1 MIAFVRG
8 RVVEIG
14 LERVVLDVG
23 GLGMQMT
30 CPTGSLNHL
39 RIDEI
44 ATVHTALVVR
54 EDSWTMYAF
63 ANAEQRGDFEILQTV
78 SGVGPRLA
86 LAMIATL
93 SPTDLRKAIDRSDLV
108 TLTKVPGVG
117 RKGAQRLVI
126 ELTGKLGAVAGDSGF
141 VTQPTGWRD
150 SVSAGLVSLGWSGR
164 EADAAVD
171 AISEEATLMEA
182 NDSVDV
188 SALLRLALRS
198 LDRV

>member
-1 MIAFVRG
+1 M
-8 RVVEIG
+8 
-14 LERVVLDVG
+14 
-23 GLGMQMT
+23 
-30 CPTGSLNHL
+30 
-39 RIDEI
+39 
-44 ATVHTALVVR
+44 
-54 EDSWTMYAF
+54 
-63 ANAEQRGDFEILQTV
+63 
-78 SGVGPRLA
+78 
-86 LAMIATL
+86 
-93 SPTDLRKAIDRSDLV
+93 
-108 TLTKVPGVG
+108 PGVG

-141 VTQPTGWRD
+141 VTQPAGWRD

-171 AISEEATLMEA
+171 AISDEATLMEA

>member
-23 GLGMQMT
+23 GLGMQLT

-39 RIDEI
+39 RTDEI

-93 SPTDLRKAIDRSDLV
+93 NPTDLRKAIDRSDLV

-141 VTQPTGWRD
+141 VNQPTGWRD

-171 AISEEATLMEA
+171 AISDEATLMEA

>member
-23 GLGMQMT
+23 GLGMQLT

-39 RIDEI
+39 RTDEI

-171 AISEEATLMEA
+171 AISDEATLMEA

>member
-23 GLGMQMT
+23 GLGMQLT

-126 ELTGKLGAVAGDSGF
+126 ELTGKLVAGDSGF

>member
-23 GLGMQMT
+23 GLGMQLT

-126 ELTGKLGAVAGDSGF
+126 ELTGKLVAVAGDSGF

-171 AISEEATLMEA
+171 AISDEATLMEA

>member
-1 MIAFVRG
+1 
-8 RVVEIG
+8 
-14 LERVVLDVG
+14 
-23 GLGMQMT
+23 
-30 CPTGSLNHL
+30 
-39 RIDEI
+39 
-44 ATVHTALVVR
+44 
-54 EDSWTMYAF
+54 MYAF
-63 ANAEQRGDFEILQTV
+63 ANAEQRCDFEILQTV

-93 SPTDLRKAIDRSDLV
+93 SPTDLRRAIDRSDLA

-126 ELTGKLGAVAGDSGF
+126 ELTGKLSATVGDSR
-141 VTQPTGWRD
+141 VDTQPTGWRD

-164 EADAAVD
+164 EADAAID
-171 AISEEATLMEA
+171 AIADEAALMEA
-182 NDSVDV
+182 NDNVDV

>member
-23 GLGMQMT
+23 GLGMQLT
-30 CPTGSLNHL
+30 CPTGSLSHL
-39 RIDEI
+39 RTEEI

-63 ANAEQRGDFEILQTV
+63 AHAEQRSDFEILQTV

-93 SPTDLRKAIDRSDLV
+93 SPSDLRRAIDRSDLA

-126 ELTGKLGAVAGDSGF
+126 ELTGKLGASSGDSR
-141 VTQPTGWRD
+141 VDAQPTGWRD
-150 SVSAGLVSLGWSGR
+150 SVSAGLISLGWSGR
-164 EADAAVD
+164 EADAAID
-171 AISEEATLMEA
+171 AIADEATVMEA
-182 NDSVDV
+182 DDSVDV

>member
-23 GLGMQMT
+23 GLGIQLT

-39 RIDEI
+39 RTDEI

>member
-23 GLGMQMT
+23 GLGMQLT

-39 RIDEI
+39 RTDEI

>member
-23 GLGMQMT
+23 GLGMQLT
-30 CPTGSLNHL
+30 CPTGSLKHL

-63 ANAEQRGDFEILQTV
+63 SNAEQRGDFEILQTV

>member
-23 GLGMQMT
+23 GLGMQLT

-141 VTQPTGWRD
+141 VTQPAGWRD
-150 SVSAGLVSLGWSGR
+150 SDSAGLVSLGWSGR

-171 AISEEATLMEA
+171 AITDEATLMEA

>member
-8 RVVEIG
+8 RVVEVG

-23 GLGMQMT
+23 GLGMTLT
-30 CPTGSLNHL
+30 CPTGSLSHL
-39 RIDEI
+39 RTEDI

-63 ANAEQRGDFEILQTV
+63 ANAEQRSDFEILQTV

-93 SPTDLRKAIDRSDLV
+93 SPTDLRRAIDRSDLA

-126 ELTGKLGAVAGDSGF
+126 ELTGKLGAASGESR
-141 VTQPTGWRD
+141 VETQPTGWRD
-150 SVSAGLVSLGWSGR
+150 SVAAGLVSLGWSGR
-164 EADAAVD
+164 EADSAVD
-171 AISEEATLMEA
+171 AVADEAAAMEEA
-182 NDSVDV
+182 DGVDV
-188 SALLRLALRS
+188 SVLLRSALRS